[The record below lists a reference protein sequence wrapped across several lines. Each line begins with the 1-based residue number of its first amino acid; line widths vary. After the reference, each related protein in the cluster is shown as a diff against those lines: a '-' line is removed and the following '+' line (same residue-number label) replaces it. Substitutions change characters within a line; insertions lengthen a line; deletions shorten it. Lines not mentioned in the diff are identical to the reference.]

1 MNQVVVLAGGLATRL
16 GARAAT
22 TPKVLVEIAGR
33 PFLDRLLERI
43 ARSRVDEV
51 VLLAGHLAD
60 RVRDHVA
67 SITPPVRVRVHDE
80 VASTGGLRG
89 TAGAL
94 RAALPLLED
103 AFVATYGDSLL
114 AVDFAA
120 LLDALRARAAD
131 GAGGV
136 MAVYRNEDAIEP
148 SNARVEGDRVVAY
161 DKARG
166 PGVRYEHI
174 DYGATALLRTVIE
187 ALPADEIIGLDRVQR
202 ELAASGRLGAFEARE
217 RFHEIGSPAGIA
229 ALEAHLLHERGR
241 EEAQQSTRDA
251 DAPPNGAAS

>member
-33 PFLDRLLERI
+33 PFLDRLLERV

-60 RVRDHVA
+60 RVRAHVS
-67 SITPPVRVRVHDE
+67 SITPPVRLRVHDE

-94 RAALPLLED
+94 HAALPLLEE
-103 AFVATYGDSLL
+103 AFVVTYGDSLL
-114 AVDFAA
+114 ELDFAA
-120 LLDALRARAAD
+120 LLDALRTRAAA
-131 GAGGV
+131 GARGV

-148 SNARVEGDRVVAY
+148 SNARVEGDRVLAY
-161 DKARG
+161 DKTRAAAI
-166 PGVRYEHI
+166 RYEHI

-187 ALPADEIIGLDRVQR
+187 ALPPDRVVGLDEVQR
-202 ELAASGRLGAFEARE
+202 DLAASGALGAFEARE
-217 RFHEIGSPAGIA
+217 RFHEIGSLAGIA
-229 ALEAHLLHERGR
+229 ALEAHLAA
-241 EEAQQSTRDA
+241 EA
-251 DAPPNGAAS
+251 AP